1 MVSKQQVIM
10 DCWSIIIMNQ
20 QQPASILDYHCWYYI
35 ILLTIWIIFKVAST
49 TI

>member
-20 QQPASILDYHCWYYI
+20 QQPSVLDYHCWYYI
-35 ILLTIWIIFKVAST
+35 ILTI
-49 TI
+49 